1 MIAEKRWGMKARE
14 IFESSVKVMKML
26 LTKDEMMESI
36 RRAKERGE
44 EGNTRLLDIERGN
57 VNELVRR
64 IVKEKGPREILK
76 AVPQAR
82 LAAVVIRYLRNREI
96 FMKTFPQG
104 VEDAAPDPL
113 AIWAAVMIS
122 PGDEKPDA

>member
-1 MIAEKRWGMKARE
+1 MKAQE

-26 LTKDEMMESI
+26 LAKDEMMESI

-44 EGNTRLLDIERGN
+44 EGNTRLLDREREN

-64 IVKEKGPREILK
+64 IVEGTDPRESLK
-76 AVPQAR
+76 AVPQER
-82 LAAVVIRYLRNREI
+82 LDAVVVRYLRNREI

-104 VEDAAPDPL
+104 IEDIDPDPL

>member
-1 MIAEKRWGMKARE
+1 MKARE

>member
-1 MIAEKRWGMKARE
+1 MKAQE

-44 EGNTRLLDIERGN
+44 EGNVRLLDKEREN

-64 IVKEKGPREILK
+64 IVKDKGPREVLK
-76 AVPQAR
+76 SLPQER
-82 LAAVVIRYLRNREI
+82 LDAVVVRYIRNREI

-104 VEDAAPDPL
+104 IEDADPDPL
-113 AIWAAVMIS
+113 SIWAAVMIS
-122 PGDEKPDA
+122 PGDDKPDA

>member
-1 MIAEKRWGMKARE
+1 MKAQE

-26 LTKDEMMESI
+26 LTKDEMRESI

-44 EGNTRLLDIERGN
+44 EGNIRLLEKERES

-64 IVKEKGPREILK
+64 IVEREGSPEILQSVSQEK
-76 AVPQAR
+76 
-82 LAAVVIRYLRNREI
+82 LDAVVVRYLRNREI
-96 FMKTFPQG
+96 FMKTFPEG
-104 VEDAAPDPL
+104 IEDADPEPL
-113 AIWAAVMIS
+113 ATWAAVMIS